1 MTNQELENLK
11 YPIGKFNCPTEITEG
26 HIKQWIAVLEQF
38 PIHLEVLVKNLN
50 NQQLDTPYRPEGWT
64 VRQVIHHISDS
75 HHNSYT
81 RFKWAMTEDIPL
93 IKAYNENAW
102 SQLHDYNESIE
113 NSLLHIKV
121 IHAKLVHF
129 VKGLTFKDLKRTFIH
144 PEDHEI
150 VALNENLGIYAW
162 HSNHHFAHI
171 KQLMEREGW

>member
-38 PIHLEVLVKNLN
+38 PIRLEVLVKNLN

-93 IKAYNENAW
+93 IKVYNEKAW
-102 SQLHDYNESIE
+102 SQLHDYNEPIE

-129 VKGLTFKDLKRTFIH
+129 VKGLAFKDIPTK
-144 PEDHEI
+144 
-150 VALNENLGIYAW
+150 V
-162 HSNHHFAHI
+162 
-171 KQLMEREGW
+171 